1 MILKALERTDFSFFS
16 GTQFETVSEAN
27 RLKMLNASKEQLSGG
42 KYYEMF
48 SVIENE
54 ECVGFIS
61 IFAHSQHIVSLGVDI
76 REKYK
81 RKGYGYNAM
90 LLAEKI
96 AKEKGYRIISD
107 SIATENT
114 ASRRMHEKLGF
125 EFDREYKRDTGKE
138 ICIYLKIMQIE

>member
-1 MILKALERTDFSFFS
+1 MI
-16 GTQFETVSEAN
+16 GN
-27 RLKMLNASKEQLSGG
+27 

-61 IFAHSQHIVSLGVDI
+61 IYEHSQHIASLGVDI

-81 RKGYGYNAM
+81 RKGYGYHAM

-96 AKEKGYRIISD
+96 AFEKGYQIISD
-107 SIATENT
+107 SIAIGN
-114 ASRRMHEKLGF
+114 
-125 EFDREYKRDTGKE
+125 
-138 ICIYLKIMQIE
+138 